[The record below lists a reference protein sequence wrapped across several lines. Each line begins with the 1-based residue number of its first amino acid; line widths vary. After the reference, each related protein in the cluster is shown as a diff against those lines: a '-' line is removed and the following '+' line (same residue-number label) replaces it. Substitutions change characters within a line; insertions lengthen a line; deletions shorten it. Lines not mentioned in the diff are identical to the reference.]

1 MNYSKKLMFQ
11 VGFFLLVTLA
21 LIVTVVTLLGKERS
35 LFEETTQLYIKFSN
49 VQGLRTGAMVQ
60 LGGVNVGS
68 VVDIKFP
75 ETLEE
80 SSIIVS
86 IEVNNSVM
94 ERVRENS
101 MAQIVTQGLLG
112 DKVIQLTMGSKD
124 KLRLRNGQFINP
136 IESGDMLAMLSKAGQ
151 ILDNGVEVVKGIRKA
166 VDRFSNDAT
175 VGHVQNIIS
184 SIDDIMK
191 EIEQGK
197 GLVHGL
203 IYDGRP
209 SKDFQSTV
217 KNVRILSE
225 SLVKT
230 SQDIHGIVNQVSS
243 GNGTVHHLIYND
255 DGKKITRD
263 LREAAASIRNIAQTL
278 QTEEGVIHNLIYK
291 EDKSNIIKNLAD
303 ATEDLKLVTAE
314 IREGRGT
321 IGGLVYDPTIYEDV
335 KMILGNVKRN
345 KVLKALVRMAIK
357 RNESEGDK
365 RRVYGPELPPD
376 IAEQRGKD
384 AQETQETK
392 EENPDV
398 IEIPLEELEDAL
410 QEEILQ
416 EDDTPAEE
424 TLPEPSASPEVQQ
437 APIVEEPQAA
447 ENATPPEEAPPTPAE
462 TSDSGERAETS
473 PEAASTE
480 PATPESEP
488 HEAEPVMTSNGK

>member
-21 LIVTVVTLLGKERS
+21 LIVVVVTVLGKERS
-35 LFEETTQLYIKFSN
+35 LFEETTQLFIKFSN

-80 SSIIVS
+80 ASIIVS

-112 DKVIQLTMGSKD
+112 DKVVQLTMGSKD

-136 IESGDMLAMLSKAGQ
+136 IESGDMLAMLSKAGE

-175 VGHVQNIIS
+175 VGHVQNIIA

-197 GLVHGL
+197 GLIHGL
-203 IYDGRP
+203 IYDGSP
-209 SKDFQSTV
+209 QKDFRDTV
-217 KNVRILSE
+217 KNARLLSE
-225 SLVKT
+225 SLVQT
-230 SQDIHGIVNQVSS
+230 SQDIHGIVRQVSS

-255 DGKKITRD
+255 DGRKITKD
-263 LREAAASIRNIAQTL
+263 LREAAASIRDIAQTL

-321 IGGLVYDPTIYEDV
+321 IGGLVFDPTIYEDV
-335 KMILGNVKRN
+335 KTILGNVKRN

-357 RNESEGDK
+357 RNEAEGDA
-365 RRVYGPELPPD
+365 RRVYGPELPPELQ
-376 IAEQRGKD
+376 EQREKEV
-384 AQETQETK
+384 QETD
-392 EENPDV
+392 EENPET
-398 IEIPLEELEDAL
+398 IEIPLEDLEKAL
-410 QEEILQ
+410 QEEILK
-416 EDDTPAEE
+416 EEEPEE
-424 TLPEPSASPEVQQ
+424 TTPSPAAAAPTEPAAKDEPKTAEQPAPSEESPAN
-437 APIVEEPQAA
+437 AP
-447 ENATPPEEAPPTPAE
+447 EAPPAEVPENTTESSPETPAE
-462 TSDSGERAETS
+462 TPAEDK
-473 PEAASTE
+473 PAAEIE
-480 PATPESEP
+480 PT
-488 HEAEPVMTSNGK
+488 MTSNEG